1 MVLLDIAFL
10 ELETIQKLLVVGMS
24 MDIALMLL
32 VDKAVLLETMGL
44 SGFYIV
50 VWPLAVRQVVVRM
63 DMVALAV
70 GAVVRPL
77 GGCPV
82 FILEYNEL

>member
-1 MVLLDIAFL
+1 MVLLGIVFL
-10 ELETIQKLLVVGMS
+10 ELETIQKQLVVGMA

-50 VWPLAVRQVVVRM
+50 V
-63 DMVALAV
+63 
-70 GAVVRPL
+70 
-77 GGCPV
+77 
-82 FILEYNEL
+82 